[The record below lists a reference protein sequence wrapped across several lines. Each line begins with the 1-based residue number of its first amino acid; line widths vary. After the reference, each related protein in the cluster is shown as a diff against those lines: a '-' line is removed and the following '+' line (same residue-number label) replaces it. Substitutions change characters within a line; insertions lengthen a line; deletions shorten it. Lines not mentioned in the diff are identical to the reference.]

1 MKTDKRNDFPA
12 KEQKALQRNPFP
24 RRAFENHMNMS
35 ACPAYF
41 LKKSGILMDCSFTL
55 LEGVLGCCMVGMVP
69 PCGLSGISDWIL
81 LSGFA
86 ECATWEEFRPAAE
99 EVAAERVG
107 ETISP
112 DGRMDPIFCCPSSLA
127 FSLEALPPTL

>member
-1 MKTDKRNDFPA
+1 
-12 KEQKALQRNPFP
+12 
-24 RRAFENHMNMS
+24 
-35 ACPAYF
+35 
-41 LKKSGILMDCSFTL
+41 MDCSFTL

-99 EVAAERVG
+99 EVGAVDSVCSRLFNLTSDDFVCIRSV
-107 ETISP
+107 TY
-112 DGRMDPIFCCPSSLA
+112 C
-127 FSLEALPPTL
+127 